1 MDLLLIVIVS
11 LIILSG
17 LDAHLWPQHATE
29 RRLFVSKLT
38 EAERARR
45 RHVALVP
52 AADALELLEY
62 VSALERDGNGWRS
75 VAGVRQERIV
85 ELERNGVVGDNEV

>member
-45 RHVALVP
+45 GR
-52 AADALELLEY
+52 AAR
-62 VSALERDGNGWRS
+62 ERAR
-75 VAGVRQERIV
+75 RKTQRIR
-85 ELERNGVVGDNEV
+85 EKLQQ